1 MGVMRTVRGDVD
13 VSEAGYVDA
22 HEHLVA
28 HATPQLAESDP
39 DLLLDRPDAV
49 RPDIAAFAAA
59 GGGTIVE
66 MTTIDYGRDLPAVRA
81 LAAETGVHVVAATG
95 FNKGTYCRA
104 FCEHESALKL
114 ASDQICD
121 VSEHGCGVVK
131 FATSL
136 DTVEPWEQTALE
148 AAARTHH
155 ETGCPIFTHTEAG
168 TMAEEQLDRL
178 AHVGVAPDAVV
189 LGHLDRNGDLETHLR
204 LADRGAFISY
214 DQLPKPK
221 YAAERARAIDH
232 IAALAERGLDGHI
245 VVGGDLARRSY
256 FSGWGGG
263 PGLGYLVETFRRSLI
278 AALDERGLAGE
289 RIAENV
295 LRHNPARALCV
306 RDQ

>member
-1 MGVMRTVRGDVD
+1 VIRTVLGEVD
-13 VSEAGYVDA
+13 VSESGYVDA

-28 HATPQLAESDP
+28 HATAALAERDP
-39 DLLLDRPDAV
+39 DLLLDDPDAV
-49 RPDIAAFAAA
+49 RGDIAAFAAA

-66 MTTIDYGRDLPAVRA
+66 MTTVDYGRDLPAVRA
-81 LAAETGVHVVAATG
+81 LAAATGVHVVAATG
-95 FNKGTYCRA
+95 FNKGVYCRA
-104 FCEHESALKL
+104 FCEGESAAKL
-114 ASDQICD
+114 AADQIRD
-121 VSEHGCGVVK
+121 VLEHGCGVVK

-148 AAARTHH
+148 AAARTHR

-178 AHVGVAPDAVV
+178 ARFGVAPGAVV

-221 YAAERARAIDH
+221 YAAERARAIEH
-232 IAALAERGLDGHI
+232 IAALAERGLDGHV

-256 FSGWGGG
+256 FTGWGGG
-263 PGLGYLVETFRRSLI
+263 PGLGYLVGTFRRDLV
-278 AALDERGLAGE
+278 AAAGE
-289 RIAENV
+289 RVAENV
-295 LRHNPARALCV
+295 LRHNPARALRV